1 MSVQKYSSEGEDW
14 SKDAP
19 SLLRIGGPS
28 NLVDALSLSKDRSSM
43 YCVFYLLL
51 CLLQASLTESGRGRV
66 ERELLFNAKFW
77 EHDGIIYS
85 VHAMSSFSNIIL
97 LEHHLS
103 RTSSFSNIIFL
114 EHHLA
119 RSSSCSIIS
128 FLRASSFSS
137 HHLSQASSFSNIIF
151 LEHQLLFNAISL
163 DHRLILSLE
172 NVHNCSRCRIEPS
185 PFSKLPILTPLR

>member
-19 SLLRIGGPS
+19 CLLRIGGPS

-66 ERELLFNAKFW
+66 ELTLDLKLLLNAKFW

-103 RTSSFSNIIFL
+103 RTSSCSIIILLNHQLPCEHHLSRVIIFL
-114 EHHLA
+114 KHHLS
-119 RSSSCSIIS
+119 RT
-128 FLRASSFSS
+128 LSFSS
-137 HHLSQASSFSNIIF
+137 INYCLMRSLSII
-151 LEHQLLFNAISL
+151 
-163 DHRLILSLE
+163 
-172 NVHNCSRCRIEPS
+172 C
-185 PFSKLPILTPLR
+185 

>member
-14 SKDAP
+14 SKNAP

-66 ERELLFNAKFW
+66 ELTLDLKLLLNAKFW

-85 VHAMSSFSNIIL
+85 VHAMSSFSIV
-97 LEHHLS
+97 
-103 RTSSFSNIIFL
+103 IFL

-137 HHLSQASSFSNIIF
+137 HHLSRTLSFSSINYCLMRSLSIIG
-151 LEHQLLFNAISL
+151 
-163 DHRLILSLE
+163 
-172 NVHNCSRCRIEPS
+172 
-185 PFSKLPILTPLR
+185 

>member
-14 SKDAP
+14 SKNAP

-66 ERELLFNAKFW
+66 ELTLDLKLLLNAKFW

-85 VHAMSSFSNIIL
+85 VHAMSSFSIV
-97 LEHHLS
+97 
-103 RTSSFSNIIFL
+103 IFL

-119 RSSSCSIIS
+119 RSSSCSIIILLDHQLPAS
-128 FLRASSFSS
+128 IIFLESSS
-137 HHLSQASSFSNIIF
+137 LSNIIF

-163 DHRLILSLE
+163 DHLLTLSLE

>member
-19 SLLRIGGPS
+19 CLLRIGGPS

-66 ERELLFNAKFW
+66 ELTLDLKLLLNAKFW

-103 RTSSFSNIIFL
+103 RTSSCSNIIFL

-128 FLRASSFSS
+128 FPASIIFLESSSFSS
-137 HHLSQASSFSNIIF
+137 IIF
-151 LEHQLLFNAISL
+151 LEHY
-163 DHRLILSLE
+163 LSRASTT
-172 NVHNCSRCRIEPS
+172 V
-185 PFSKLPILTPLR
+185 